1 MMIGILRQ
9 ALLIT
14 GFVFVMMLVIEY
26 INILTAGVWGRRLSR
41 NRWGQ
46 YLIAS
51 MLGFLPGC
59 LGAFAVVAMYSHRVV
74 SLGAVVAAM
83 IATAGDESFVML
95 ALFPG
100 RAALI
105 FAALLVLGIL
115 GGAAAD
121 LLMRRYRFSESLECR
136 GFEIHDQA
144 CSCFPRGEILNQW
157 RECIPERGILA
168 VMLGLN
174 IIAIVTGQVGP
185 GEWNWI
191 RQTLLL
197 ISAVAFFIVV
207 TVHDHFLEDHM
218 WNHIAKKHIPRIF
231 LWTLGT
237 LAVFYL
243 LTEHLDISLEAVAG
257 RGRYVLLLTACLV
270 GLIPQSGPHMIFV
283 TFYAKG
289 AMPVS
294 VLLANSIVQ
303 EGHGLLPLLA
313 DSKKSVLAIKIF
325 KFVLGF
331 VIGAAALAAG
341 Y

>member
-1 MMIGILRQ
+1 MVGILRH

-26 INILTAGVWGRRLSR
+26 VNILTAGVWGKRLSR

-46 YLIAS
+46 YVLAS
-51 MLGFLPGC
+51 ALGFLPGC

-83 IATAGDESFVML
+83 IATCGDESFVML

-100 RAALI
+100 RAIQI
-105 FAALLVLGIL
+105 FGILFVLGIL
-115 GGAAAD
+115 GGAVAD
-121 LLMRRYRFSESLECR
+121 WLTHRYNFSESLECK

-144 CSCFPRGEILNQW
+144 CDCFPRGEILNQW
-157 RECIPERGILA
+157 RECRPARGILTVVLA
-168 VMLGLN
+168 LSIVA
-174 IIAIVTGQVGP
+174 IITGQVGP
-185 GEWNWI
+185 EEWNWV
-191 RQTLLL
+191 RQTLLI
-197 ISAVAFFIVV
+197 ISVIALFIVM

-231 LWTLGT
+231 LWTFGA
-237 LAVFYL
+237 LAVFYV
-243 LTEHLDISLEAVAG
+243 LTEHLDISLETIAG

-289 AMPVS
+289 AMPLS
-294 VLLANSIVQ
+294 ILLANSIVQ

-313 DSKKSVLAIKIF
+313 DSKRSVLAIKIF
-325 KFVLGF
+325 KFVLGYG
-331 VIGAAALAAG
+331 IGAAILAAG

>member
-1 MMIGILRQ
+1 MIDILRHTF
-9 ALLIT
+9 LIT

-26 INILTAGVWGRRLSR
+26 LNILTAGVWGRRLSR

-46 YLIAS
+46 YLLAS
-51 MLGFLPGC
+51 ALGFLPGC

-74 SLGAVVAAM
+74 GFGAVVAAM

-100 RAALI
+100 RAVQILAVL
-105 FAALLVLGIL
+105 FVLGIA

-121 LLMRRYRFSESLECR
+121 LFMRRYGFSESLKCA
-136 GFEIHDQA
+136 GLEIHDQSCA
-144 CSCFPRGEILNQW
+144 CFPRSEIVKQW
-157 RECIPERGILA
+157 RECIPARGILA
-168 VMLGLN
+168 VVLGVV
-174 IIAIVTGQVGP
+174 IIVIITGQVGP
-185 GEWNWI
+185 QEWNWI
-191 RQTLLL
+191 RQTLL
-197 ISAVAFFIVV
+197 AVSVIALFIVA

-231 LWTLGT
+231 LWTLGA
-237 LAVFYL
+237 LVVFYV
-243 LTEHLDISLEAVAG
+243 LTEHLELSLESIAG
-257 RGRYVLLLTACLV
+257 RGRYVFLLTACLV

-289 AMPVS
+289 AMPIS
-294 VLLANSIVQ
+294 ILIANSIVQ

-313 DSKKSVLAIKIF
+313 ESKRSVLAIKAF
-325 KFVLGF
+325 KFILGL
-331 VIGAAALAAG
+331 VIGAAALEAG

>member
-1 MMIGILRQ
+1 MIDILRH

-26 INILTAGVWGRRLSR
+26 INILTAGVWGKRLSR
-41 NRWGQ
+41 NRLVQ
-46 YLIAS
+46 YVLAS
-51 MLGFLPGC
+51 ALGFLPGC

-105 FAALLVLGIL
+105 FAMLFLLGIV

-121 LLMRRYRFSESLECR
+121 GILRRYRFSESLECE
-136 GFEIHDQA
+136 GLEIHDQA
-144 CSCFPRGEILNQW
+144 CDCFPRGRILKQW
-157 RECIPERGILA
+157 RECIPARGILA
-168 VMLGLN
+168 VFLGLSVV
-174 IIAIVTGQVGP
+174 AIVTGQVGP
-185 GEWNWI
+185 QEWNWI
-191 RQTLLL
+191 RQTLLVV
-197 ISAVAFFIVV
+197 SAVALFIVA

-231 LWTLGT
+231 LWTLGA
-237 LAVFYL
+237 LIVFYV
-243 LTEHLDISLEAVAG
+243 LTDHLDISLETIAG

-289 AMPVS
+289 AMPIS
-294 VLLANSIVQ
+294 ILLANSIVQ

-313 DSKKSVLAIKIF
+313 DSKRSVLAIKVF
-325 KFVLGF
+325 KFILGF
-331 VIGAAALAAG
+331 VIGAAAIAAG